1 MIKRVMAG
9 LMCLPLITPPPISN
23 PQFKAEIINHKEQIK
38 VRNIKDVEQEI
49 KERTNKYLLNCYM
62 EQIINK
68 YRDKQ
73 EQERIQDEIEYRQ
86 NNPTYNPYNLK
97 EISGIGYDKMFEILE
112 GKPIQ
117 KHSEF
122 IVDMEQIYGVNALFV
137 VGILGIE
144 SGFGTSYRAVNH
156 NNLAGYNIYG
166 DDSYFAFDSQEACI
180 EEVFRL
186 ISEEYLSEDGLFYNG
201 TSIWNVNK
209 LYCTND
215 NWASKIN
222 QIIYEL
228 IVDK

>member
-23 PQFKAEIINHKEQIK
+23 PQFKAEIINHKEQIG
-38 VRNIKDVEQEI
+38 VRNIEDVEQEI
-49 KERTNKYLLNCYM
+49 REQTNQYLLNCYM

-73 EQERIQDEIEYRQ
+73 EQERIQAEIEYRQ
-86 NNPTYNPYNLK
+86 NNPTYNPYNLS

-144 SGFGTSYRAVNH
+144 SGFGTSYRAINH
-156 NNLAGYNIYG
+156 NNLAGYNISG
-166 DDSYFAFDSQEACI
+166 DDSYFAFNSQEACI

-209 LYCTND
+209 LYCTSD

-228 IVDK
+228 IGGY